1 MAMAGL
7 ERIVLEHPFF
17 AGLGAAFAEAISGCA
32 RNLRVAAG
40 EYVIREGEP
49 SDEFYLVR
57 HGAVALELHAPGR
70 QPIIVATLREGE
82 VLDGSWLVPPYRWAF
97 DARALELTRLLGVN
111 AMCLRDKCEADHD
124 LGYELMKRFVGAIGE
139 KLHAARLQALDV
151 YGNPPA

>member
-1 MAMAGL
+1 MAGL

-40 EYVIREGEP
+40 EYMVREGEP

-82 VLDGSWLVPPYRWAF
+82 VLDGSWLVPPYRWRF
-97 DARALELTRLLGVN
+97 DARAMEPTRAIALDGK
-111 AMCLRDKCEADHD
+111 CLREKAERDSE
-124 LGYELMKRFVGAIGE
+124 LGYELLKRMAHIME
-139 KLHAARLQALDV
+139 ERLHATRLQLLNV
-151 YGNPPA
+151 YEAHT

>member
-1 MAMAGL
+1 MAGL

-17 AGLGAAFAEAISGCA
+17 ADLGTAFAEAISGCA

-40 EYVIREGEP
+40 DYVVREGEP
-49 SDEFYLVR
+49 SHEFYLIR
-57 HGAVALELHAPGR
+57 HGSVALELHAPGR
-70 QPIIVATLREGE
+70 RPIIVATLRVGE
-82 VLDGSWLVPPYRWAF
+82 VLDGSWLVPPYRWTF

-111 AMCLRDKCEADHD
+111 AKCLRDKCEADHD

-151 YGNPPA
+151 YGNSPA